1 MEKQRLPFRKAA
13 SWRFLLPC
21 AVAVL
26 MLGVCTKSSPL
37 YPMNDWVDVHCFFTV
52 GRGIRHGMVP
62 YLDLYEQKGP
72 LIYFLYALAALVSED
87 SFLGVFIIEAVCFA
101 FFLHYSGRIAEVLA
115 GTRRLYPITVAV
127 MGLIVPLTPA
137 FSHGGSA
144 EELMLPVLAG
154 GLYIVVRAMAGERKL
169 RPREGML
176 LGVLTAA
183 AFWSKYTF
191 CGLFVGL
198 AIGVM
203 IWYFVRKWAAD
214 LAALIGFFLLG
225 LLIPSLPL
233 ILWFAARGGL
243 SAMWEAY
250 ILNNLGLY
258 SQNIRGGHYDP
269 PLQNLLNNLPW
280 SIPAVLGLVLT
291 FFGKAEKAGDG
302 EESDRTGEKGSYVMT
317 GLTVCLAAVGLF
329 AFTYMSGRRYPYYA
343 VILSPF
349 ACLGYGCAFYWI
361 RRASESRPYI
371 MRYASLAVT
380 VLLAAGGPF
389 AAYRL
394 SQNAY
399 ILGTAKEDMPQYRF
413 AARIHET
420 QDQTLLNYGFL
431 DGGFYYAAGVLPSS
445 PYFCTL
451 NLDLEDMKE
460 SLSRSVREGKTAYVV
475 TRQRELKEDEKYELI
490 DTCSFPFEGRDW
502 KYYLY
507 RRRDL
512 TP

>member
-1 MEKQRLPFRKAA
+1 M
-13 SWRFLLPC
+13 LL
-21 AVAVL
+21 
-26 MLGVCTKSSPL
+26 
-37 YPMNDWVDVHCFFTV
+37 
-52 GRGIRHGMVP
+52 GI
-62 YLDLYEQKGP
+62 
-72 LIYFLYALAALVSED
+72 LAAL
-87 SFLGVFIIEAVCFA
+87 
-101 FFLHYSGRIAEVLA
+101 
-115 GTRRLYPITVAV
+115 
-127 MGLIVPLTPA
+127 
-137 FSHGGSA
+137 
-144 EELMLPVLAG
+144 
-154 GLYIVVRAMAGERKL
+154 
-169 RPREGML
+169 
-176 LGVLTAA
+176 

-191 CGLFVGL
+191 CGLFAGL
-198 AIGVM
+198 ALGVAM
-203 IWYFVRKWAAD
+203 DYLRRGWGRD
-214 LAALIGFFLLG
+214 LLRLILSFLLG
-225 LLIPSLPL
+225 VLIPSVPI
-233 ILWFAARGGL
+233 ILWFWINGAL
-243 SAMWEAY
+243 SAMWDAY
-250 ILNNLGLY
+250 IVNNLSLY
-258 SQNIRGGHYDP
+258 SQNIRGGAYDP

-343 VILSPF
+343 MILSPF
-349 ACLGYGCAFYWI
+349 ACLGYGCVFYWI
-361 RRASESRPYI
+361 RRASESRPHI

-399 ILGTAKEDMPQYRF
+399 LLGTAKEDMPQYRF

-451 NLDLEDMKE
+451 NLDLGEMKE

-502 KYYLY
+502 TYYLY

>member
-21 AVAVL
+21 VVAVL

-37 YPMNDWVDVHCFFTV
+37 YPMNDWVDVHCFFTM

-72 LIYFLYALAALVSED
+72 LIYFLYALAALVSEG

-154 GLYIVVRAMAGERKL
+154 GLYIVVRAMAVDRKL

-280 SIPAVLGLVLT
+280 SIPAVLGLALAYCRKGRRISALT
-291 FFGKAEKAGDG
+291 L
-302 EESDRTGEKGSYVMT
+302 SLS
-317 GLTVCLAAVGLF
+317 AVGLF
-329 AFTYMSGRRYPYYA
+329 VFTYLNGRRYPYYA
-343 VILSPF
+343 LILSVFAPLGFGCVFPLIRKPLEKYRSATKKAAIVLTAVLVLGSPF
-349 ACLGYGCAFYWI
+349 A
-361 RRASESRPYI
+361 AS
-371 MRYASLAVT
+371 
-380 VLLAAGGPF
+380 
-389 AAYRL
+389 RL

-399 ILGTAKEDMPQYRF
+399 LLGVPREEMPPYRF
-413 AARIHET
+413 AAQIS
-420 QDQTLLNYGFL
+420 QTEDRSLLNYGFL
-431 DGGFYYAAGVLPSS
+431 DGGFYYAAGILPAG
-445 PYFCTL
+445 PFFCTL
-451 NLDLEDMKE
+451 NI
-460 SLSRSVREGKTAYVV
+460 SLPQMEEAFSRSIQNGETAYVV
-475 TRQRELKEDEKYELI
+475 TRQRPLDEAAPYRLI
-490 DTCSFPFEGRDW
+490 DECSFPFEGRSW
-502 KYYLY
+502 TYYLY
-507 RRRDL
+507 RRNDIDG
-512 TP
+512 